1 MFSSCNRRDLK
12 KLQGENGQMYRSKHN
27 QDIVGLILRLK
38 TFEDEYPYGM
48 FSYRRSSF
56 LMLIARYLGVVLY
69 R

>member
-1 MFSSCNRRDLK
+1 
-12 KLQGENGQMYRSKHN
+12 MYRSKHN
-27 QDIVGLILRLK
+27 QDIVGLLLK
-38 TFEDEYPYGM
+38 LKRFEDEYPYGM